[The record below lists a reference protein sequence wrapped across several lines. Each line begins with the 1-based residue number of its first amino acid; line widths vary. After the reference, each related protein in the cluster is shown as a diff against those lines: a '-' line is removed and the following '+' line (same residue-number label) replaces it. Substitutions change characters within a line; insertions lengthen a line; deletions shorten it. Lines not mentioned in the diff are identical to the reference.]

1 MVSRREFLGI
11 SLGAGATLALTP
23 ELLRALQQGKLIQR
37 AIPSSGEMLP
47 VIGLGSSATFGTVS
61 QSQDHTA
68 LKEVLRAL
76 VDNGAR
82 VLDTAPAY
90 GGGSAEQVAGAIANE
105 LGIQKKIFWTTK
117 VNVAGF
123 PQPGAASPKADPAAA
138 KAQIEAS
145 FARLKVPKI
154 DLIQVHNLGDVPT
167 QLAILKEM
175 KKEGRVRYIGV
186 TATAD
191 SQYAEL
197 ESVMRNEPLDFIG
210 VDYAIDNRNVE
221 QTILPLALQR
231 KIGVLVYLPFGR
243 TSLFRRA
250 GTTPLP
256 EWAADFDAKTWAQ
269 FFLKY
274 VISHPAVTVV
284 TPGTSQA
291 KNMLDN
297 IGGGIGRLPNEATRK
312 RMAELVDSWPQPAGR
327 AGGPPPQLPQGPTV
341 AVSAAILDRYVGE
354 YKAASGFTATIR
366 RDGTTLFV
374 KPGPNSETSL
384 IARSETRFQDPRGP
398 IFEFQLDGQGKVTG
412 AILEQNG
419 PQGLQKIPLER
430 K

>member
-1 MVSRREFLGI
+1 
-11 SLGAGATLALTP
+11 
-23 ELLRALQQGKLIQR
+23 
-37 AIPSSGEMLP
+37 MLP
-47 VIGLGSSATFGTVS
+47 VIGLGSSATFGNVA
-61 QSQDHTA
+61 QSADHAA
-68 LKEVLRAL
+68 LKDVLRTL

-90 GGGSAEQVAGAIANE
+90 GGGSSEQVAGALANE
-105 LGIQKKIFWTTK
+105 LGIQKKIFWATK

-123 PQPGAASPKADPAAA
+123 PQPGVASSNADPAAA
-138 KAQIEAS
+138 KAQIEES
-145 FARLKVPKI
+145 FARIKLPKI

-186 TATAD
+186 TATLD

-197 ESVMRNEPLDFIG
+197 ETIMRNEPIDFIG

-221 QTILPLALQR
+221 QTILPLAQQR

-284 TPGTSQA
+284 TPGTSKA

-297 IGGGIGRLPNEATRK
+297 IGGGIGRLPDEATRK
-312 RMAELVDSWPQPAGR
+312 RMAAFIDALPALAPIPQNPAQALGI
-327 AGGPPPQLPQGPTV
+327 ALPV
-341 AVSAAILDRYVGE
+341 AVLDRYVGE
-354 YKAASGFTATIR
+354 YTAASGFTATFR
-366 RDGTTLFV
+366 REGDRLFV
-374 KPGPNSETSL
+374 KPGNNPEVPVN
-384 IARSETRFQDPRGP
+384 ARSETRFQDPRGP
-398 IFEFQLDGQGKVTG
+398 FFEFQIDGQGKVTG
-412 AILEQNG
+412 AILEQQG
-419 PQGLQKIPLER
+419 PQGPVKVTLER